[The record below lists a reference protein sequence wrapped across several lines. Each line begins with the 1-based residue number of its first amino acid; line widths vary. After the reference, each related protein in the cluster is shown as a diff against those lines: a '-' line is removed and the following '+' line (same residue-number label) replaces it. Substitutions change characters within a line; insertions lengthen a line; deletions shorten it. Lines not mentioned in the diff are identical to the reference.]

1 MHDEPRVDCEFS
13 RALDRGGVSHS
24 PARAAARETTSRAPR
39 SRVTRHRE
47 RVARNPGSLARASRR
62 TRPRD
67 RALVDANR
75 ISQSGA
81 REFDDEFVPW
91 RQPAGLPA
99 GAPPRRRRS
108 PASSARSSASRRTK
122 PAARTRRPRA
132 TRRTTTAPREDA
144 RGGGG
149 ARVPPSSGA
158 SSVDGA
164 AADAHQTRAPHG
176 SLTGTWDVGSS
187 RYNSSVPPSDDERGG
202 GGLGGGGGDAGSVYS
217 LSDASELS
225 AAPGYRPACD
235 KYTAAATRADS
246 VAYTLEQHRLQL
258 EATIRSIDNA
268 QAAAAGGRARRRDGA
283 PGGRGRRDARGGA
296 DDDGAWA
303 CLIFSA
309 PRPRRGRV
317 PTDPIPARRRARGRG
332 GGGGEGRMEGGE
344 EPYTF
349 MGCCGGRS

>member
-1 MHDEPRVDCEFS
+1 MASTS
-13 RALDRGGVSHS
+13 RPPRGG
-24 PARAAARETTSRAPR
+24 APTEAEITGL
-39 SRVTRHRE
+39 VGTLE
-47 RVARNPGSLARASRR
+47 RIASNK
-62 TRPRD
+62 
-67 RALVDANR
+67 AG
-75 ISQSGA
+75 GA
-81 REFDDEFVPW
+81 D
-91 RQPAGLPA
+91 
-99 GAPPRRRRS
+99 
-108 PASSARSSASRRTK
+108 ASSSRDAPDHDRT
-122 PAARTRRPRA
+122 AGRRAGRW
-132 TRRTTTAPREDA
+132 
-144 RGGGG
+144 G

-176 SLTGTWDVGSS
+176 SMTGTWDVGSS

-268 QAAAAGGRARRRDGA
+268 QAAAAGG
-283 PGGRGRRDARGGA
+283 GRGAGMGPRGGG
-296 DDDGAWA
+296 DDGMPAA
-303 CLIFSA
+303 GRTTTGVGVFDFFGAASKAREGPDGSDPGAAKSA
-309 PRPRRGRV
+309 GKRR
-317 PTDPIPARRRARGRG
+317 RGRG
-332 GGGGEGRMEGGE
+332 GKDEGGE